1 MEFLQGN
8 SKQLIFSNLLLE
20 TLFLVV
26 LLRFDVAGAGTC
38 LKRYTDPSF
47 FKIEAASS
55 LIATVEIQREKKN
68 RKVKISL
75 VVPRGTYDPARLF
88 ATRTDTKSFNLK
100 PAAATRPSIPG
111 PTPKTNLKVAAILEK
126 ANAIRQLLFFPLP

>member
-26 LLRFDVAGAGTC
+26 LLRWTETIDFATWEVLESQLASNRFDVAGAGTC

-68 RKVKISL
+68 RKV
-75 VVPRGTYDPARLF
+75 
-88 ATRTDTKSFNLK
+88 KSFNLK